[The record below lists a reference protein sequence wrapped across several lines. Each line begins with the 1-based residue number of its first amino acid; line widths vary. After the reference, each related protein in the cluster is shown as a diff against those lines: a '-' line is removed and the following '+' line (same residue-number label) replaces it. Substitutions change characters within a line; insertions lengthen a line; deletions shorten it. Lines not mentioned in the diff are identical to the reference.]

1 MSTGDRAE
9 INVTP
14 LIDVLLVLLI
24 IFLIITPQKSAG
36 LPAQVPEPA
45 PQSASAEP
53 PREIVIHVAENRELT
68 VNTRPVAWENL
79 ADQLRELFVRRPE
92 GVLFVAADRKT
103 EFEDVARVIDIARG
117 AGIAKVALMPRSD
130 RVH

>member
-1 MSTGDRAE
+1 MPSISIG
-9 INVTP
+9 
-14 LIDVLLVLLI
+14 
-24 IFLIITPQKSAG
+24 
-36 LPAQVPEPA
+36 
-45 PQSASAEP
+45 
-53 PREIVIHVAENRELT
+53 
-68 VNTRPVAWENL
+68 RPVCENFS
-79 ADQLRELFVRRPE
+79 AVSCSSFVRRPE